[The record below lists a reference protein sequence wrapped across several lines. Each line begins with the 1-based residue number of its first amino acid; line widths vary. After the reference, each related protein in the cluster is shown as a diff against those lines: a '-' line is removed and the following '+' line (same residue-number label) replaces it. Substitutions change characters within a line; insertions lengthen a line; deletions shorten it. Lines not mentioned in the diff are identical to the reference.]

1 MPLVI
6 RAMGQLFYG
15 AMLRYLPTLKTLG
28 GALALVGTLVPGAN
42 AHEIP
47 TDVTIRAFVKPEGRT
62 LRFLV
67 RVPLEAMRDMSVPVR
82 ERGFL
87 DLEIL
92 RREQILEDAAIL
104 WIADYVRLYE
114 GEEQLAAPEIAAIRV
129 SLPTDPSFGS
139 YDDALAHTT
148 GSPLP
153 DETEIYWEQGVLDVL
168 FHYAIESDDSEF
180 SINPGLERL
189 GLNVINVLRFIPP
202 DGVVRAFDF
211 PGNPG
216 RVPLDPNWGQVALRF
231 IELGFFHILEGTDHL
246 LFLFC
251 LVIPFRQL
259 RSLVWIVTSFTVA
272 HSITLIAAALGYAPD
287 ALWFPPLVET
297 LIAVSI
303 LYMAFEN
310 IVGANLRRRWII
322 TFGFGLIH
330 GFGFSFLLRQTLQFA
345 GSHLTTS
352 LLAFNVGVELGQI
365 LVLIVTIPVLNVL
378 FRFGV
383 SERIGTIYLS
393 ALITHSAWHWM
404 TERTEML
411 RQFSWPAL
419 DAALLASLMRMAML
433 GVLFAALV
441 WIASVLKPPRG
452 SSPDDKE
459 ASTG

>member
-6 RAMGQLFYG
+6 RATTPLFYV
-15 AMLRYLPTLKTLG
+15 AMFRQIGVL
-28 GALALVGTLVPGAN
+28 AALVTVSAVVPN
-42 AHEIP
+42 VVAHEIP

-82 ERGFL
+82 DRGFL
-87 DLEIL
+87 DLAVV
-92 RREQILEDAAIL
+92 REQKILEDAAIL
-104 WIADYVRLYE
+104 WIADYVLLYE
-114 GEEQLAAPEIAAIRV
+114 GDSVLPAPEIAAIRV
-129 SLPTDPSFGS
+129 SLPSDPSFGS
-139 YDDALAHTT
+139 YGDALAHTT
-148 GSPLP
+148 GPPLP
-153 DETEIYWEQGVLDVL
+153 DDTEIYWEQGVLDVL
-168 FHYAIESDDSEF
+168 FHYAIESDESEF

-202 DGVVRAFDF
+202 DGIVRAFDF

-216 RVPLDPNWGQVALRF
+216 RVPLDPNWAQVAGRF
-231 IELGFFHILEGTDHL
+231 VELGFFHILEGTDHL

-251 LVIPFRQL
+251 LVIPFRQF

-310 IVGANLRRRWII
+310 IVGASLRRRWII

-345 GSHLTTS
+345 GSHLATS

-365 LVLIVTIPVLNVL
+365 LVLILTIPLLNLL

-404 TERTEML
+404 SERAEQL

-419 DAALLASLMRMAML
+419 DASLLASLMRIAML
-433 GVLFAALV
+433 GVLFAGLV
-441 WIASVLKPPRG
+441 WLVSILKPP
-452 SSPDDKE
+452 SPASADDE
-459 ASTG
+459 ASAQ